1 MRPLGTRYTNVHDPA
16 PSRLSY
22 RLMRFMLTP
31 LLRRLVFYGIPGF
44 VLALAVGLYF
54 ADEEHRENLR
64 AVADDV
70 HRSII
75 ERPEFKVSAAQISG
89 AGPTLEED
97 IREVLPVDFPI
108 SSFSLNV
115 QEMRKILVE
124 LDPVADAS
132 LQVRDGI
139 LFIDVSERK
148 PAFVWRK
155 RDGLELLDETGHYV
169 RSITARM
176 DYPDLPLVAGEGADK
191 NIAEARALLASAMPL
206 ADRLRGLIY
215 VGERRWDLAL
225 DRNQRIM
232 LPAEGAV
239 QALEK
244 VLILND
250 TQELLDRAI
259 SVVDMRLSERP
270 TLRLNDGTS
279 SVLLRQIKSSGADQ

>member
-176 DYPDLPLVAGEGADK
+176 DYPSLPLVAGEGADK

>member
-1 MRPLGTRYTNVHDPA
+1 MRPLGTRYTSVHDPA

-64 AVADDV
+64 AFADDV
-70 HRSII
+70 HRNII
-75 ERPEFKVSAAQISG
+75 ERPEFMVSAAQISG

-108 SSFSLNV
+108 SSFSLDV

-124 LDPVADAS
+124 LDPVAAAA

-169 RSITARM
+169 RSITTRM

-191 NIAEARALLASAMPL
+191 NIAQARALLASAMPL

-270 TLRLNDGTS
+270 TLRLADGTS
-279 SVLLRQIKSSGADQ
+279 SMLLRQIKSSGADQ

>member
-1 MRPLGTRYTNVHDPA
+1 MRPLGTRYTNLHDPA

-108 SSFSLNV
+108 SSFSLDV

-176 DYPDLPLVAGEGADK
+176 DYPSLPLVAGEGADK

>member
-64 AVADDV
+64 AFADDV

-75 ERPEFKVSAAQISG
+75 ERPEFMVSAAQISG

-108 SSFSLNV
+108 SSFSLDV

-176 DYPDLPLVAGEGADK
+176 DYPDLPLVAGEGADE
-191 NIAEARALLASAMPL
+191 NIAEARALFVSAMPL

-270 TLRLNDGTS
+270 TLRLADGTS
-279 SVLLRQIKSSGADQ
+279 SMLLQQIKSSGADQ

>member
-1 MRPLGTRYTNVHDPA
+1 MRPLGKRYTNVHDPA

-31 LLRRLVFYGIPGF
+31 LLRRLVFYGVPGF
-44 VLALAVGLYF
+44 VLALALGLYF

-64 AVADDV
+64 AFADDM
-70 HRSII
+70 HRGII
-75 ERPEFKVSAAQISG
+75 ERPEFMVSAAQISG
-89 AGPTLEED
+89 AGSTLEED

-108 SSFSLNV
+108 SSFSIDV

-132 LQVRDGI
+132 LRVRDGI
-139 LFIDVSERK
+139 LFIDVSERN

-176 DYPDLPLVAGEGADK
+176 DYPDLPLVAGEGADE
-191 NIAEARALLASAMPL
+191 NIAQARALLASAAPL
-206 ADRLRGLIY
+206 AERLRGLIY

-244 VLILND
+244 ILILND

-259 SVVDMRLSERP
+259 SVVDMRLSDRP
-270 TLRLNDGTS
+270 TLRLADDTS
-279 SVLLRQIKSSGADQ
+279 SMLLRQIKSNGADQ

>member
-1 MRPLGTRYTNVHDPA
+1 MRPLGTRYTNLHDPA

-139 LFIDVSERK
+139 LFIYVSERK

-176 DYPDLPLVAGEGADK
+176 DYPSLPLVAGEGADK

>member
-1 MRPLGTRYTNVHDPA
+1 MRSLGTRYTNVHDPA

-64 AVADDV
+64 AFADDV

-75 ERPEFKVSAAQISG
+75 ERPEFMVSAAQIKG

-108 SSFSLNV
+108 SSFSLDV

-155 RDGLELLDETGHYV
+155 RDGLELLDEMGHYV
-169 RSITARM
+169 RSITARR
-176 DYPDLPLVAGEGADK
+176 DYPDLPLVAGEGADE
-191 NIAEARALLASAMPL
+191 NIAEARAILASAAPL
-206 ADRLRGLIY
+206 ADRLRGVIY

-270 TLRLNDGTS
+270 TLRLADGTS
-279 SVLLRQIKSSGADQ
+279 SMLLRQIKSSGADQ

>member
-64 AVADDV
+64 VVADDV

-108 SSFSLNV
+108 SSFSLDV

-176 DYPDLPLVAGEGADK
+176 DYPSLPLVAGEGADK

-232 LPAEGAV
+232 LPAEGAL